1 MRNDSA
7 SPGGISRW
15 RQIGDALSGEI
26 ESGALPP
33 GRKLPASEDLAARF
47 GVNRHTVL
55 RAIAHLQAEGVVRVD
70 RGRGT
75 FVVEAPFQ
83 YQLGARKW
91 FEENLLEQRHTP
103 QRTVL
108 SSVEIPAAASVA
120 AALRIKERAP
130 VLLVAI
136 LGEADGFPVN
146 LGHHHFPLERLPGIA
161 AAIRSYGD
169 QPTSRL
175 SFTKLFRR
183 VGVGDF
189 RRKSIRIRSRMPTQD
204 EARRLKMALSDHV
217 LETEVTNVDERDLP
231 VVYANT
237 CFCSSRV
244 EFVINL

>member
-1 MRNDSA
+1 MRSESA

-15 RQIGDALSGEI
+15 RQIGDALIDEI
-26 ESGALPP
+26 ASGALAP
-33 GRKLPASEDLAARF
+33 GRKLPASEELAARF

-55 RAIAHLQAEGVVRVD
+55 RAISHLQAEGVVRVD

-103 QRTVL
+103 RRTVL
-108 SSVEIPAAASVA
+108 SAIEVPAAAAVA
-120 AALRIKERAP
+120 AALKIKPRAP

-146 LGHHHFPLERLPGIA
+146 LGHHHFPLERLPGIT
-161 AAIRSYGD
+161 AAIRGYGD
-169 QPTSRL
+169 QPTTKL
-175 SFTKLFRR
+175 SFTTLFRR

-189 RRKSIRIRSRMPTQD
+189 RRKAIRIRSRMPSQD

-217 LETEVTNVDERDLP
+217 LETEVTNVDPRDVP

-237 CFCSSRV
+237 CFCASRV